1 MKNEIEESS
10 LYPFK
15 EEKMFELVK
24 GWCREVPVGDD
35 DYLDSKVFVSETYLK
50 EHRRIDETVEVYFKK
65 YIKKPTTTMSIAKER
80 YNMPNLL
87 NLYNVCNY
95 VSSIFFSGTNTPD
108 RGVNSDMYDRCIPFW
123 VAEFNQKIDSDLF
136 YLMGLQTASFPIILI
151 VQIKRQSSF
160 TFLISEMYRD
170 ENEEIGKQYKSR
182 VFSIK
187 INSKDRAKLV
197 YKVLAPMKGRVLS
210 PKDKQSYLLNFFKC
224 GKKVTTVSD
233 IEETEEERKAINLRL
248 ARYAMK
254 FWLNK
259 TK

>member
-1 MKNEIEESS
+1 MENGIEESS

-35 DYLDSKVFVSETYLK
+35 DYFTDRKEFVSHTNIGY
-50 EHRRIDETVEVYFKK
+50 RSIDETVGVYLKK
-65 YIKKPTTTMSIAKER
+65 HIYNITPEAKER

-95 VSSIFFSGTNTPD
+95 TSSIFFSGITTPD
-108 RGVNSDMYDRCIPFW
+108 RDVYSDMYDRRISFW

-136 YLMGLQTASFPIILI
+136 YLMGLQTASFPTILI

-187 INSKDRAKLV
+187 INSKERAELV
-197 YKVLAPMKGRVLS
+197 SNVLAPMKGRVLS